1 MDLSGSQ
8 CFTMK
13 LAKALKNLEERKKDI
28 KKERVRERKKR
39 RKDGRR
45 RKKTKERKQDGQR
58 KGGRKK
64 LLIQFNSIF
73 LSCLPQTKGQ
83 QTIFYDRAG

>member
-28 KKERVRERKKR
+28 KKERVREKAR
-39 RKDGRR
+39 
-45 RKKTKERKQDGQR
+45 ERQR
-58 KGGRKK
+58 KEGR
-64 LLIQFNSIF
+64 N
-73 LSCLPQTKGQ
+73 
-83 QTIFYDRAG
+83 RNAGR